1 MKPNFFK
8 KKFIVIAAAIC
19 FVFSN
24 FQIAFSAAITDDENR
39 IQNIVSEFS
48 TLTKKAE
55 IVKEQEILDSKISL
69 VFEGSASITAIEKI
83 IEILQKYGVTA
94 SFFLPGIS
102 VSETPE
108 IARSI
113 ALAGYEIGNYS
124 LDGEKEMD
132 KLPVEQMVRNLFSTQ
147 KTIQYAAALTPVMVR
162 FNGSEYTED
171 LLTAAKACG
180 LDYAVKPSA
189 YLNYK
194 SFSTKE
200 QTDGYVRKTGW
211 GSIISVKIN
220 QELDENE
227 FIDQL
232 KDLQEEPAVDPDPSI
247 RVEEQDQKTEPE
259 STLMLDQ
266 EVRLVEMVDLL
277 IGSYIDA
284 GFEFVSP
291 LNLKDFFDPE
301 ITVDFN
307 ARRIEKP
314 ELTNIFKTAF
324 TTQPAVA
331 ITFSQLGK
339 NDEEIYSLLDSL
351 DALNI
356 KATFFVTGNEAVYR
370 KPLIQEIIQ
379 RGHSIENGGFAG
391 KITTEMKY
399 NDICK
404 EILKGKKYLFQE
416 FGVISRFFR
425 SPSNNTSDIVREAAD
440 NLGIILTAYDKNP
453 PIEEGDTIEGIM
465 QYFKWGFNRGNI
477 LFFTTNEYED
487 MPNLLAAIAD
497 QVRATGYDFTT
508 IGTLYDGQYE
518 KTPLEEIEGWDAVK
532 VNPNYDPDGLIS
544 GSYFEM
550 IGTQE
555 KVVFLSFDDWGSDKT
570 INRILEILKEKNI
583 KASFFVIA
591 HGAESNPNLLRTID
605 EAGHDVCC
613 HSYSHDPNF
622 VEMGSEFI
630 QEDVVKC
637 FQVLT
642 EAIGHKIPLLF
653 RFPRQESDKKTV
665 NSILATGFKS
675 IIQAS
680 ISTGDYQYS
689 KDVVSKYV
697 SSLAGKGK
705 IIIMHLTDNASGVEA
720 LPMVIEHLRARGYS
734 FAKLSDYLE
743 SK

>member
-1 MKPNFFK
+1 M
-8 KKFIVIAAAIC
+8 AAAVC
-19 FVFSN
+19 FFFSDCQN
-24 FQIAFSAAITDDENR
+24 VFSAAFTDDENR
-39 IQNIVSEFS
+39 IQNIVNEFS

-55 IVKEQEILDSKISL
+55 IVEEQEILDSKIAL
-69 VFEGSASITAIEKI
+69 IFEGSASITAIERI

-108 IARSI
+108 VARSL
-113 ALAGYEIGNYS
+113 ALAGYDIGNYS

-132 KLPVEQMVRNLFSTQ
+132 KLPLEQMVRGLFSTQ
-147 KTIQYAAALTPVMVR
+147 RTIQYATALTPVMVR

-180 LDYAVKPSA
+180 LDYAVKPST

-200 QTDGYVRKTGW
+200 QTDGYVRETRW
-211 GSIISVKIN
+211 GSIISIKIN
-220 QELDENE
+220 QELDEDE
-227 FIDQL
+227 FIDQV
-232 KDLQEEPAVDPDPSI
+232 KDLNEKPAIDPKPSVQIGEQEQKVEEP
-247 RVEEQDQKTEPE
+247 
-259 STLMLDQ
+259 TLMLDQ
-266 EVRLVEMVDLL
+266 EVRLLKMVDLL

-291 LNLKDFFDPE
+291 LNLKDSFDPE
-301 ITVDFN
+301 IAMDFN
-307 ARRIEKP
+307 ARRVENPK
-314 ELTNIFKTAF
+314 LTNVFNTAY

-339 NDEEIYSLLDSL
+339 DDKEVYSLLDSL
-351 DALNI
+351 DALKI
-356 KATFFVTGNEAVYR
+356 KATFFITGNEAVFR

-391 KITTEMKY
+391 KITNEMEY

-416 FGVISRFFR
+416 FGINSRFFR
-425 SPSNNTSDIVREAAD
+425 SPSNNTGDLVREAAD
-440 NLGIILTAYDKNP
+440 NLGIILAAYDKNP

-465 QYFKWGFNRGNI
+465 QYFQWGFNRGNI
-477 LFFTTNEYED
+477 LFFTTDEYAD
-487 MPNLLAAIAD
+487 MPNLIAAIAN
-497 QVRATGYDFTT
+497 QVRETGYDFTT
-508 IGTLYDGQYE
+508 IATLYDGQYE
-518 KTPLEEIEGWDAVK
+518 RLPLNEIEGWDAVK
-532 VNPNYDPDGLIS
+532 VNPNFDPDGPIS
-544 GSYFEM
+544 GHYFEM

-555 KVVFLSFDDWGSDKT
+555 KVIFLSFDDWGSDKT
-570 INRILEILKEKNI
+570 INRILAILKEHNI

-591 HGAESNPNLLRTID
+591 HGAESNPNLLRAID

-622 VEMGSEFI
+622 VKMGTEFI

-642 EAIGHKIPLLF
+642 EAVGHQIPLFF
-653 RFPRQESDKKTV
+653 RFPRQESDKQTI
-665 NSILATGFKS
+665 NAILATGFTN

-680 ISTGDYQYS
+680 ISTGDYQLS

-705 IIIMHLTDNASGVEA
+705 LIIMHLTDNASGVEA
-720 LPMVIEHLRARGYS
+720 LPQVIEHLRARGYS
-734 FAKLSDYLE
+734 FAKLSDYLK